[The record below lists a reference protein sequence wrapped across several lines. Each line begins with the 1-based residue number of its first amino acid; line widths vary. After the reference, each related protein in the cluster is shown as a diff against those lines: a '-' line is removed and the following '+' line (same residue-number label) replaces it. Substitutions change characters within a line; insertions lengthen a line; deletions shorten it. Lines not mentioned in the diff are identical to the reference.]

1 MPLLL
6 TILSVLALWAFL
18 TTLVVGLLLVFKP
31 LESIRGS
38 LQRITAGVRAIE
50 RETSPILT
58 LGEQL
63 PGAAALLREALDPL
77 GRRLHAFDAT
87 LERELP
93 RLAQALRGR

>member
-1 MPLLL
+1 MLLLL
-6 TILSVLALWAFL
+6 TRLSLLALWAFL
-18 TTLVVGLLLVFKP
+18 TTLVVGLLLVLKP

-50 RETSPILT
+50 RETSPILA

-63 PGAAALLREALDPL
+63 PGAAALLRESLEPLD
-77 GRRLHAFDAT
+77 RRLHGFDAT
-87 LERELP
+87 LERGLP

>member
-1 MPLLL
+1 MLLLL

-18 TTLVVGLLLVFKP
+18 TALVVGLLLILKP

-50 RETSPILT
+50 RETSPILA

-63 PGAAALLREALDPL
+63 PGAAALLRESLEPL
-77 GRRLHAFDAT
+77 GRRLHGFDAT
-87 LERELP
+87 LERARP
-93 RLAQALRGR
+93 RLGQVLKGR